1 MLMCEFTDE
10 KNIHTFVAKIGSGIY
25 GGGMTEM
32 VY

>member
-10 KNIHTFVAKIGSGIY
+10 KNIHTFVAKVSSGGS
-25 GGGMTEM
+25 MTEM